1 MMHAIEVD
9 NLDLYYGGEVQALDG
24 VSFALDGGKIY
35 GLLGRNGAG
44 KSSLLSILAAFRRPS
59 GGEVRIGG
67 QPVWENA
74 AVMRDICLI
83 RETAD
88 TVEHSE
94 SVVAAFDFA
103 AHMRPRWDAEYARE
117 LIEKFEIP
125 DRDKISE
132 LSRGKRAALWVILG
146 LASRAPVTLFDEPY
160 IGMDAPSRYIFYEE
174 ILSDFIEHPR
184 TIVVST
190 HLIEEVAS
198 LFEEVVIIDRG
209 TLVLHED
216 ADTLRARGVA
226 VTGPAEQV
234 DQFVEGMTVLNS
246 KQLGPTRSV
255 MVYGNLGDDER
266 RRARGAGL
274 ELEALPLQDLFV
286 HLTRPAGGAG

>member
-1 MMHAIEVD
+1 
-9 NLDLYYGGEVQALDG
+9 
-24 VSFALDGGKIY
+24 
-35 GLLGRNGAG
+35 
-44 KSSLLSILAAFRRPS
+44 
-59 GGEVRIGG
+59 
-67 QPVWENA
+67 
-74 AVMRDICLI
+74 
-83 RETAD
+83 
-88 TVEHSE
+88 
-94 SVVAAFDFA
+94 
-103 AHMRPRWDAEYARE
+103 MRPRWDDEYARE

-174 ILSDFIEHPR
+174 ILSDFMEHPR

-246 KQLGPTRSV
+246 KQLGPTSSV